1 MFDLKDE
8 EDARTH
14 TFAEFMSD
22 DPLPENFKKALAGE
36 TTVTGIVAE
45 GDEDQEEVEVVLA
58 PNMLGHKCQGVVGS
72 VIKV

>member
-1 MFDLKDE
+1 MDQTNF
-8 EDARTH
+8 TH

-58 PNMLGHKCQGVVGS
+58 PNMHGHKNHGVVGS
-72 VIKV
+72 IRKV